1 MKVSWELVN
10 PLCPGFYIYLPVI
23 WSASAIGQRAAQRA
37 VIGRGVSRQVILT
50 PATPDGARSE
60 VSPSTGLAWLLSCI
74 IIIIIIT
81 VAGNWLGQLWLTLS
95 THLSWD
101 CVWYHHTIIIT
112 RLQSVPRIL
121 NIIVCIDDVSTLV
134 SERYDHGPSLPWS
147 PLYDDQCQMRKLFSY
162 SRHQPCPSLTPDTC
176 IFSQHQMTYIIHV

>member
-74 IIIIIIT
+74 IIIT
-81 VAGNWLGQLWLTLS
+81 GYCVNWLGQLWLTWS

-101 CVWYHHTIIIT
+101 CVWYQHTHHHHQTPQCSQDPQHHCLHWWCLDTGVGALWPWSIT
-112 RLQSVPRIL
+112 SL
-121 NIIVCIDDVSTLV
+121 VSTVWWPV
-134 SERYDHGPSLPWS
+134 SDE
-147 PLYDDQCQMRKLFSY
+147 KIIF
-162 SRHQPCPSLTPDTC
+162 
-176 IFSQHQMTYIIHV
+176 IFSAPTMS